1 MNIFQNFA
9 FSPGVLE
16 RIFGGPG
23 IEKSD
28 FEESGVASLEPE
40 PSPREERERRAGSW
54 EGSRKP
60 LYVARGSALYVARA
74 SSHDLM

>member
-9 FSPGVLE
+9 FILGMPE

-23 IEKSD
+23 TEKSD

-40 PSPREERERRAGSW
+40 PSPREERERRAGSL

-60 LYVARGSALYVARA
+60 STQHETR
-74 SSHDLM
+74 